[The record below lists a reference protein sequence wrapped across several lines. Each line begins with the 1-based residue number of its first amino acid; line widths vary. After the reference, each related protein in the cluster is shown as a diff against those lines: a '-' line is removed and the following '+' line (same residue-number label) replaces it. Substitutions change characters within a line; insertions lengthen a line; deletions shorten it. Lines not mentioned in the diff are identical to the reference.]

1 MANQELVME
10 TTHGRKGKCK
20 TEFKA
25 VVNKVLVTG
34 VVLATLMSSTVMPAM
49 AASSFD
55 YGYGV
60 RNSTT
65 GITYQINELSVAEN
79 VAEIRATIKAI
90 NEMRAN
96 GSVSDE
102 QLKTL
107 ASQLFALEKAV
118 SSTEDGVTSDVISV
132 INEAEKSVIGLNG
145 SGADKVVTAISVV
158 RAMLDINVS
167 DIKGDSMKAP
177 VYYAQDI
184 GNLKGF
190 YDLGNH
196 EWARPAIED
205 MSTGTYK
212 GLFSGKTAPN
222 EQGLAQFDPN
232 GTMTRAEF
240 ITVVTRAL
248 YSDQL
253 ANMPAVSGEFWYSNN
268 YDVAL
273 NNGLITESEF
283 AFTKEVL
290 NAPMPRQE
298 MALILTRAC
307 DQMGEG
313 TGTLVSTS
321 RISDYNTVGSDYKTA
336 VRIAFT
342 KGLIAGKDTSGR
354 FAPHDTLTR
363 AEGATVLYRLVNKS
377 KRVEV
382 GISTGGGG
390 VTTPVS
396 SAITIYEGQARYNRN
411 AQEGDLFIKKDGTQI
426 VLKKGPNGILGE
438 GQGVAPDVGLLGQ
451 IGENGCDSFTYK
463 VADYGSW
470 YDSTGMRLQ
479 NGTYWINETTGEGY
493 WSAELSVLEK
503 KYPALDRD
511 ENPGS
516 YEGQVSSDPYSLYVW
531 DGSDWELNFT
541 RG

>member
-1 MANQELVME
+1 
-10 TTHGRKGKCK
+10 
-20 TEFKA
+20 
-25 VVNKVLVTG
+25 
-34 VVLATLMSSTVMPAM
+34 
-49 AASSFD
+49 
-55 YGYGV
+55 
-60 RNSTT
+60 
-65 GITYQINELSVAEN
+65 
-79 VAEIRATIKAI
+79 
-90 NEMRAN
+90 
-96 GSVSDE
+96 
-102 QLKTL
+102 
-107 ASQLFALEKAV
+107 
-118 SSTEDGVTSDVISV
+118 
-132 INEAEKSVIGLNG
+132 
-145 SGADKVVTAISVV
+145 
-158 RAMLDINVS
+158 
-167 DIKGDSMKAP
+167 
-177 VYYAQDI
+177 
-184 GNLKGF
+184 
-190 YDLGNH
+190 
-196 EWARPAIED
+196 

-212 GLFSGKTAPN
+212 GLFSGKTSPN

-253 ANMPAVSGEFWYSNN
+253 ANMPAVSGEFWYTNN
-268 YDVAL
+268 YEVAL
-273 NNGLITESEF
+273 NKGLITESEF

-382 GISTGGGG
+382 GISTGGGT
-390 VTTPVS
+390 TTPVS

-451 IGENGCDSFTYK
+451 IGENGCDSFRYK
-463 VADYGSW
+463 VADYGDW
-470 YDSTGMRLQ
+470 YSSVGEHLQ
-479 NGTYWINETTGEGY
+479 NEDYYINPTTGEGH
-493 WSAELSVLEK
+493 WGLEWQK
-503 KYPALDRD
+503 LWEKYPVPNRD

-516 YEGQVSSDPYSLYVW
+516 YDGQVSSDPYNLYVW
-531 DGSDWELNFT
+531 KYGNWMPNRLVIK
-541 RG
+541 

>member
-25 VVNKVLVTG
+25 VVNKVLVSG
-34 VVLATLMSSTVMPAM
+34 LVLTTLMSSTVMPAM

-132 INEAEKSVIGLNG
+132 INEAEKAVIGLNG
-145 SGADKVVTAISVV
+145 SGADKVVTAVSVV
-158 RAMLDINVS
+158 RAMLDINAP

-190 YDLGNH
+190 YDLGGH

-212 GLFSGKTAPN
+212 GLFCGKTAPN

-253 ANMPAVSGEFWYSNN
+253 ANMPAVSGEFWYTNN
-268 YDVAL
+268 YEVAL
-273 NNGLITESEF
+273 NKGLITESEF

-313 TGTLVSTS
+313 TGRLVSTS

-411 AQEGDLFIKKDGTQI
+411 AQEGDIFVKKDGTQI